1 MPENF
6 HPDEHRKFE
15 AVLRGVR
22 AEQKVT
28 QAEVAE
34 RMGVF
39 QGRVSRFESGERRMD
54 LVELRHWC
62 IAVGVSLDDVVRRF
76 EAALGD
82 KQKA

>member
-1 MPENF
+1 MADSF

-15 AVLRGVR
+15 SVLRGVR
-22 AEQKVT
+22 AEKKVT
-28 QAEVAE
+28 QEQVAE

-62 IAVGVSLDDVVRRF
+62 VAVGVTLDEVVRRF
-76 EAALGD
+76 EAAVKDG
-82 KQKA
+82 

>member
-1 MPENF
+1 MTDNF
-6 HPDEHRKFE
+6 YPDEYRKFE
-15 AVLRGVR
+15 AILRGLR

-28 QAEVAE
+28 QAQVAE

-62 IAVGVSLDDVVRRF
+62 VAVGVTVEEVIRRF
-76 EAALGD
+76 EAVVKD
-82 KQKA
+82 K